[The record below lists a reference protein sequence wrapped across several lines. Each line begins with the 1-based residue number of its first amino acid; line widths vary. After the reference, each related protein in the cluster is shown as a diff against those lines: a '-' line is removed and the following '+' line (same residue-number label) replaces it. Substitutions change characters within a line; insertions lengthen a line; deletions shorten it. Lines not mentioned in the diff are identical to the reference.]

1 MFKVLIIDKRVVP
14 SRVKCHFLFISKDIV
29 VISENNLQFAR
40 DYLEM
45 EKLVIF
51 KFFCFCYS
59 LIKCFKLL

>member
-1 MFKVLIIDKRVVP
+1 M
-14 SRVKCHFLFISKDIV
+14 SFLFISKDIV

-51 KFFCFCYS
+51 NFFVFVILWLNVSSY
-59 LIKCFKLL
+59 FDYEFQ